1 MSLRSQNSSQNL
13 RVSQLDMMA
22 RARQGDVGAIAA
34 LMNRTRNKPFDRV
47 QIRRREGGQYQL
59 LVESAQVPEQQ
70 ISVQWIVRGLVQL
83 AIADIDTITIYG
95 KSQQSAKPDWQQ
107 TVQIALSS
115 PNSLE
120 PSDLSESSDL
130 SDPSDLSDSIAQP
143 NSSEP
148 PDPTELSDYCFIRN
162 LSLLSGNLT
171 PPNIAVSQIIC
182 SFAALPNTQKRIVLP
197 HIASLLRDSTPIQD
211 NALTAETQRWI
222 TEILALEGD
231 DLRKLSIWLSRYCA
245 DPTATLE
252 QIRPIVAVSSAQGE
266 DGSDR
271 AMPSAQLKP
280 RMNPD
285 IERVAI
291 AQAARM
297 ENLHSPNL
305 QLSQENSRL
314 LWMIP
319 AVWSACLLIVVGL
332 GIHSTYRADTG
343 FAICQQARVGAS
355 TQCNLAV
362 QIAGDEAAIAQAIKS
377 AAPVTPEIKSTAAE
391 DCLKYGSTHILNAL
405 KLSKL
410 ALPAAE
416 NAVSIIH
423 SQATEVFPG
432 VLLTD
437 ITQTSRANA
446 QPSRTACVGYALP
459 APVSDIDAVGDAQAA
474 IQEIAADEIPAAWPD
489 EPYQKMTIAGFSPEK
504 ALGGYD
510 LFINLGSN
518 VLFSAISVFVA
529 VLLNACYTCYTL
541 TGIYQVAAVLGALE
555 TVVHMIPAI
564 GLFLS
569 VPIGVGAI
577 GLTSRFVKD
586 FNISWADGYKPL
598 ARGAVTILVIK
609 GALSWLLY
617 GAIAHF
623 IA

>member
-1 MSLRSQNSSQNL
+1 MSLMSQNNPQDP
-13 RVSQLDMMA
+13 RVSQLDLVA
-22 RARQGDVGAIAA
+22 QARQGEVGAIAS

-47 QIRRREGGQYQL
+47 QVRRREGQYQL
-59 LVESAQVPEQQ
+59 LVESAQVPAQQ

-83 AIADIDTITIYG
+83 AIAEIKTITIYG

-115 PNSLE
+115 PNVL
-120 PSDLSESSDL
+120 DSSDS
-130 SDPSDLSDSIAQP
+130 SDPIEQP

-148 PDPTELSDYCFIRN
+148 PDPLELSEYCFTRN

-171 PPNIAVSQIIC
+171 PPNLSVSQIIC

-197 HIASLLRDSTPIQD
+197 HIASLLRHPKPIQD
-211 NALTAETQRWI
+211 DALTAESQRWI
-222 TEILALEGD
+222 TELLALEGD

-252 QIRPIVAVSSAQGE
+252 QLRPIVTVSSAKGE
-266 DGSDR
+266 DVSDR
-271 AMPSAQLKP
+271 PMPSAQFGS

-297 ENLHSPNL
+297 EKLHSPNL
-305 QLSQENSRL
+305 QLTQENSRL
-314 LWMIP
+314 LWIIP
-319 AVWSACLLIVVGL
+319 AVWSACLLIVIGL
-332 GIHSTYRADTG
+332 GIHSTYRPEAS
-343 FAICQQARVGAS
+343 FAICQQALVGAS
-355 TQCNLAV
+355 TQCTLAV
-362 QIAGDEAAIAQAIKS
+362 QIAGDEAAIAKAITA
-377 AAPVTPEIKSTAAE
+377 AAPITPEIKSTAAE
-391 DCLKYGSTHILNAL
+391 DCLKYGNTHILNAL
-405 KLSKL
+405 KISEL
-410 ALPAAE
+410 ALPPAE
-416 NAVSIIH
+416 NAVSIVH

-437 ITQTSRANA
+437 ITQTSRPNA
-446 QPSRTACVGYALP
+446 PPSRTACVGYALS
-459 APVSDIDAVGDAQAA
+459 APVSDIDAAESAQGI
-474 IQEIAADEIPAAWPD
+474 IQEIAADEIPAAWP
-489 EPYQKMTIAGFSPEK
+489 EELYQKMTVTGFSPEK
-504 ALGGYD
+504 ALGGYN

-529 VLLNACYTCYTL
+529 VLFNACYTCYRL

-555 TVVHMIPAI
+555 TIVHMIPAI

-598 ARGAVTILVIK
+598 ARGAVTIIAIK
-609 GALSWLLY
+609 GVLSWLLY

-623 IA
+623 IV